1 MAVALLILIS
11 ASTLRA
17 RAQTGYNIVQQ
28 GGSTLASS
36 SFIDASAFSGSDFC
50 ARVYAAISYST
61 GGRVVDARGLNS
73 SNTNM
78 TCTSGTPWVQ
88 GSNSTTHPTDLLLPA
103 GTIVIPSTW
112 IIPSQT
118 SVIGEGTGRL

>member
-1 MAVALLILIS
+1 MKTRDSFEGRLLSMAVALLILIS

-61 GGRVVDARGLNS
+61 GGARG
-73 SNTNM
+73 
-78 TCTSGTPWVQ
+78 
-88 GSNSTTHPTDLLLPA
+88 
-103 GTIVIPSTW
+103 
-112 IIPSQT
+112 
-118 SVIGEGTGRL
+118 